1 MNRRKRIRKKDKKII
16 KSGEKNQDNAWFG
29 QIYIFYS
36 FLRRK
41 KNKIDINKSKA
52 ELSGLTYVKNF
63 NYMID

>member
-1 MNRRKRIRKKDKKII
+1 MIWANLYLLLF
-16 KSGEKNQDNAWFG
+16 SEK
-29 QIYIFYS
+29 
-36 FLRRK
+36 K